1 VKKEAHIMRRASL
14 ALPMIAFAAV
24 FAGSPAAAELQ
35 AEDASLVPL
44 FLQTCTSSTM
54 NAEALLSGVTGSSE
68 WQEVPAP
75 TVDLKALEK
84 VPSTLTTGAFR
95 KPTSVREWKRTV
107 SGRDVRLVIAQ
118 LPAKNVYHNVCA
130 LFAPDIK
137 NAMPYFD
144 AFRDGMKA
152 ISLSGKSTDLPHY
165 VEYGGRLADRRRA
178 HADMYSRTQA
188 MTTPRTMHMAIVFE

>member
-1 VKKEAHIMRRASL
+1 MRRASL

-68 WQEVPAP
+68 WQEVAAP

-95 KPTSVREWKRTV
+95 KPAAVREWTRTV
-107 SGRDVRLVIAQ
+107 GGRDVRLVIAQ
-118 LPAKNVYHNVCA
+118 LPEKSVYRNVCA

-144 AFRDGMKA
+144 TFRDGMKA

-188 MTTPRTMHMAIVFE
+188 MATPRTMHMAIVFE